1 MFVVLRSYC
10 FVEVVAVVMALA
22 VSVEDSLFQIHLGCC
37 CFPYVVCFAMKD
49 NVCEGSKSLSRY

>member
-22 VSVEDSLFQIHLGCC
+22 VLVEDSLFQIHLGCC
-37 CFPYVVCFAMKD
+37 CFPYVVCFAMK
-49 NVCEGSKSLSRY
+49 GSKSLSRY